1 MLPFQNFQLD
11 QLIFFIVALVVAITV
26 HEFAHALVATW
37 QGDST
42 AKMLGRL
49 TLNPMSHLDPF
60 GTVLLFIA
68 GFGWGKPV
76 PYNPNMLRN
85 GMVSEV
91 LIALAGPAANV
102 IVAFLLA
109 LPMRLY
115 IMQNQALPDAQI
127 YTFLATVVT
136 LNIFLAAFNLIPIP
150 PLDGS
155 KILYFVLNA
164 MGVSRVSISK
174 FEQIGPMILLVVI
187 FADHL
192 IGTSILPRLLEPI
205 IALINWIVGSTG
217 LPF

>member
-37 QGDST
+37 QGDNT

-76 PYNPNMLRN
+76 PYNPTMLRH

-91 LIALAGPAANV
+91 WIALAGPAANV

-115 IMQNQALPDAQI
+115 ILQNQALPDGQI

-155 KILYFVLNA
+155 KILYFILNA

-174 FEQIGPMILLVVI
+174 FEQIGPMLLLVVI